1 MIEKMG
7 ELKLIATPQ
16 SFYCAR
22 IQWALKLKG
31 VEYEFIEEDLLNK
44 SPLLL
49 KSNPAYKKV
58 PTILYHGKPLAESLI
73 ILEYIDQVWK
83 HYPLLPHDPSDKA
96 IARSSAFADEK
107 LYTVEV
113 WEAFKSEGEKKEK
126 AIKAAVESLATVE
139 KQIEGKKF
147 FGGEKIGYLDFVYGW
162 LAHWLNVMEEV
173 GSMKLLDKG
182 SFPSLHHWCLNFINN
197 PIIRKSIPSR
207 ENLVEYLK
215 GSLRY
220 HRALAGANKN

>member
-1 MIEKMG
+1 MG

-16 SFYCAR
+16 SSYCAR
-22 IQWALKLKG
+22 IQWALKLKD

-58 PTILYHGKPLAESLI
+58 PTILHQGKPLAESLI

-96 IARSSAFADEK
+96 IARSSAKFADEK
-107 LYTVEV
+107 VHTFEV

-126 AIKAAVESLATVE
+126 AIKAAVESLAIVD
-139 KQIEGKKF
+139 KQIEGKKY
-147 FGGEKIGYLDFVYGW
+147 FGGERIGYLDLVYGW

-173 GSMKLLDKG
+173 GGMKLLGKE
-182 SFPSLHHWCLNFINN
+182 SFPSLHQWCLNFINN
-197 PIIRKSIPSR
+197 PIIRKSIPSG
-207 ENLVEYLK
+207 ENLVKYLK

-220 HRALAGANKN
+220 HRALAAANKIKQ